1 MNEHEESKGETGWFF
16 SLDLAQ
22 VDAMV
27 HGGAGVRDL
36 LAYVVL
42 CRGVNRR
49 GTSAISTHGAHSIS
63 ARTGSLPRC
72 SKGPLVAVTETEAQK
87 LDEVAPRRRVGR
99 VRNRPGKSVHADL
112 SARFAEQLFCRCLFE
127 REG

>member
-1 MNEHEESKGETGWFF
+1 MNEREEGEGETGGFF

-27 HGGAGVRDL
+27 HGDAGVRDL

-49 GTSAISTHGAHSIS
+49 VLT
-63 ARTGSLPRC
+63 RT
-72 SKGPLVAVTETEAQK
+72 E
-87 LDEVAPRRRVGR
+87 
-99 VRNRPGKSVHADL
+99 N
-112 SARFAEQLFCRCLFE
+112 
-127 REG
+127 